1 MRISDMANR
10 IKPSLTRKLFDMAK
24 QYKNVIDFTLG
35 DPDYETPDYIKQ
47 AGCDAILGGR
57 TKYSANAGLQDLR
70 NVIAARI
77 KKETSIDYDPE
88 TEIQITVGAM
98 EGIYLTLCCL
108 INPGEEVIIPA
119 PYWVNYKH
127 MTEMLNGVPVFVEAK
142 EEHDFVVTA
151 ESLRAVITDKTRVI
165 IINSPN
171 NPTGTVYDYDTLME
185 ISKIALEKD
194 ITIIFDECYKSI
206 VYDGEKFVSI
216 LDCPG
221 MKEHAVIVNSCS
233 KRYAMTGW
241 RVGYLAGPKELI
253 TNLPKLQENIA
264 ACAPLPSQY
273 AAITALAG
281 DDAASD
287 EMCRGYESRR
297 NVLVEGINSIEKLS
311 CKYPRGTFYA
321 MVNIKKT
328 GLGSEEFAYALLQA
342 VQVAV
347 VPGVTYGEA
356 SEGYVRIAYTMN
368 EDKIKEGLRRI
379 NQFVNSL

>member
-10 IKPSLTRKLFDMAK
+10 IQPSLTRKLFDMAK
-24 QYKNVIDFTLG
+24 QYEDVIDFTLG
-35 DPDYETPDYIKQ
+35 DPDYETPEYIKR
-47 AGCDAILGGR
+47 AGCDAILGGK
-57 TKYSANAGLQDLR
+57 TKYSANAGLQELR
-70 NVIAARI
+70 NVIATRI
-77 KKETSIDYDPE
+77 KTETNIEYNPE
-88 TEIQITVGAM
+88 TEIQVTVGAM

-119 PYWVNYKH
+119 PYWINYKH
-127 MTEMLNGVPVFVEAK
+127 MTEMLNGVPVLINAD
-142 EEHDFVVTA
+142 EEHDFIVTS
-151 ESLRAVITDKTRVI
+151 ESLKAAVTDKTRVI

-185 ISKIALEKD
+185 ISRIAIEKD

-206 VYDGEKFVSI
+206 LYDGAKFVSV

-233 KRYAMTGW
+233 KKYSMTGW
-241 RVGYLAGPKELI
+241 RLGYLAGPQELV

-273 AAITALAG
+273 AAITALSG
-281 DDAASD
+281 EDIAS
-287 EMCRGYESRR
+287 EHMREGYELRR
-297 NVLVEGINSIEKLS
+297 NILVEGINSIDKLS
-311 CKYPRGTFYA
+311 CKYPKGTFYA

-328 GLGSEEFAYALLQA
+328 GLKSEEFAYALLQA

-347 VPGVTYGEA
+347 VPGITYGEA
-356 SEGYVRIAYTMN
+356 SEGYVRIAYTMH
-368 EDKIKEGLRRI
+368 EDKIREGLRRI
-379 NQFVNSL
+379 KQFIDTL

>member
-1 MRISDMANR
+1 MRISEMANR
-10 IKPSLTRKLFDMAK
+10 IQPSLTRKLFDMAK
-24 QYKNVIDFTLG
+24 QYEDVIDFTLG
-35 DPDYETPDYIKQ
+35 DPDYETPEYIKK
-47 AGCDAILGGR
+47 AGCDAILGGK
-57 TKYSANAGLQDLR
+57 TKYSANAGLQELR
-70 NVIAARI
+70 NVIATRI
-77 KKETSIDYDPE
+77 KTETSIEYNPE
-88 TEIQITVGAM
+88 TEIQVTVGAM
-98 EGIYLTLCCL
+98 EGIYLSLCCL

-127 MTEMLNGVPVFVEAK
+127 MTEMLNGVPVLVNAD
-142 EEHDFVVTA
+142 EEHDFIVTS
-151 ESLRAVITDKTRVI
+151 ESLKAAVTDKTRVI

-185 ISKIALEKD
+185 ISRIAIEKD

-206 VYDGEKFVSI
+206 LYDGARFVSI

-233 KRYAMTGW
+233 KRYSMTGW
-241 RVGYLAGPKELI
+241 RLGYLAGPEELI

-273 AAITALAG
+273 AAITAWSG
-281 DDAASD
+281 DDIAS
-287 EMCRGYESRR
+287 EHMREGYEFRR
-297 NVLVEGINSIEKLS
+297 NVLVEGINSIDKLS
-311 CKYPRGTFYA
+311 CKYPKGTFYA

-328 GLGSEEFAYALLQA
+328 GLKSEEFAYALLQA

-347 VPGVTYGEA
+347 VPGITYGEA

-368 EDKIKEGLRRI
+368 EDKIKEGVRRI
-379 NQFVNSL
+379 KKFVDAL

>member
-10 IKPSLTRKLFDMAK
+10 IQPSLTRKLFDMAK
-24 QYKNVIDFTLG
+24 QYEDVIDFTLG
-35 DPDYETPDYIKQ
+35 DPDYETPEYIKK
-47 AGCDAILGGR
+47 AGCDAILGGK
-57 TKYSANAGLQDLR
+57 TKYSANAGLQELR
-70 NVIAARI
+70 NVIAERI
-77 KKETSIDYDPE
+77 KTETNIEYNPE
-88 TEIQITVGAM
+88 TEIQVTVGAM
-98 EGIYLTLCCL
+98 EGIYLSLCCL

-127 MTEMLNGVPVFVEAK
+127 MTEMLNGVPVLVNAD
-142 EEHDFVVTA
+142 EEHDFIVTS
-151 ESLRAVITDKTRVI
+151 ESLKAAVTDKTRVI

-185 ISKIALEKD
+185 ISRIAIEKD

-206 VYDGEKFVSI
+206 LYDGAKFVSI

-233 KRYAMTGW
+233 KRYSMTGW
-241 RVGYLAGPKELI
+241 RLGYLAGPEELI

-273 AAITALAG
+273 AAITALSG
-281 DDAASD
+281 TDISS
-287 EMCRGYESRR
+287 EHMREGYELRR
-297 NVLVEGINSIEKLS
+297 NVLVEGINSIDKLS
-311 CKYPRGTFYA
+311 CKYPKGTFYA

-328 GLGSEEFAYALLQA
+328 GLKSEEFAYALLQA

-347 VPGVTYGEA
+347 VPGITYGEA
-356 SEGYVRIAYTMN
+356 SEGYVRIAYTMH
-368 EDKIKEGLRRI
+368 EDKIREGLRRI
-379 NQFVNSL
+379 KQFIDTL

>member
-24 QYKNVIDFTLG
+24 QYENVIDFTLG

>member
-1 MRISDMANR
+1 MRISEMANR
-10 IKPSLTRKLFDMAK
+10 IQPSLTRKLFDMAK
-24 QYKNVIDFTLG
+24 QYEDVIDFTLG
-35 DPDYETPDYIKQ
+35 DPDYETPEYIKK
-47 AGCDAILGGR
+47 AGCDAILGGK
-57 TKYSANAGLQDLR
+57 TKYSANAGLQELR
-70 NVIAARI
+70 NVIATRI
-77 KKETSIDYDPE
+77 KTETSIEYNPE
-88 TEIQITVGAM
+88 TEIQVTVGAM
-98 EGIYLTLCCL
+98 EGIYLSLCCL

-127 MTEMLNGVPVFVEAK
+127 MTEMLNGVPVLVNAD
-142 EEHDFVVTA
+142 EEHDFIVTSELLKA
-151 ESLRAVITDKTRVI
+151 AVTDKTRVI

-185 ISKIALEKD
+185 ISRIAIEKD

-206 VYDGEKFVSI
+206 LYDGARFVSI

-233 KRYAMTGW
+233 KRYSMTGW
-241 RVGYLAGPKELI
+241 RLGYLAGPEELI

-273 AAITALAG
+273 AAITAWSG
-281 DDAASD
+281 DDIAS
-287 EMCRGYESRR
+287 EHMREGYEFRR
-297 NVLVEGINSIEKLS
+297 NVLVEGINSIDKLS
-311 CKYPRGTFYA
+311 CKYPKGTFYA

-328 GLGSEEFAYALLQA
+328 GLKSEEFAYALLQA

-347 VPGVTYGEA
+347 VPGITYGEA

-368 EDKIKEGLRRI
+368 EDKIKEGVRRI
-379 NQFVNSL
+379 KKFVDAL

>member
-24 QYKNVIDFTLG
+24 QYENVIDFTLG

-171 NPTGTVYDYDTLME
+171 NPTGTVYDYDTLMA

>member
-1 MRISDMANR
+1 MRISEMANR
-10 IKPSLTRKLFDMAK
+10 IQPSLTRKLFDMAK
-24 QYKNVIDFTLG
+24 QYEDVIDFTLG
-35 DPDYETPDYIKQ
+35 DPDYETPEYIKK
-47 AGCDAILGGR
+47 AGCDAILGGK
-57 TKYSANAGLQDLR
+57 TKYSANAGLQELR
-70 NVIAARI
+70 NVIATRI
-77 KKETSIDYDPE
+77 KTETNIEYNPE
-88 TEIQITVGAM
+88 TEIQVTVGAM
-98 EGIYLTLCCL
+98 EGIYLSLCCL

-127 MTEMLNGVPVFVEAK
+127 MTEMLNGVPVLVNAD
-142 EEHDFVVTA
+142 EEHDFIVTS
-151 ESLRAVITDKTRVI
+151 ESLKAAVTDKTRVI

-185 ISKIALEKD
+185 ISRIAIEKD

-206 VYDGEKFVSI
+206 LYDGARFVSI

-233 KRYAMTGW
+233 KRYSMTGW
-241 RVGYLAGPKELI
+241 RLGYLAGPEELI

-273 AAITALAG
+273 AAITAWSG
-281 DDAASD
+281 DDIAS
-287 EMCRGYESRR
+287 EHMREGYEFRR
-297 NVLVEGINSIEKLS
+297 NVLVEGINSIDKLS
-311 CKYPRGTFYA
+311 CKYPKGTFYA

-328 GLGSEEFAYALLQA
+328 GLKSEEFAYALLQA

-347 VPGVTYGEA
+347 VPGITYGEA

-379 NQFVNSL
+379 KKFVDSL

>member
-24 QYKNVIDFTLG
+24 QYENVIDFTLG

-171 NPTGTVYDYDTLME
+171 NPTGTVYDYDTLMA

-221 MKEHAVIVNSCS
+221 MEEHAVIVNSCS

>member
-1 MRISDMANR
+1 MRISEMANR
-10 IKPSLTRKLFDMAK
+10 IQPSLTRKLFDMAK
-24 QYKNVIDFTLG
+24 QYEDVIDFTLG
-35 DPDYETPDYIKQ
+35 DPDYETPEYIKK
-47 AGCDAILGGR
+47 AGCDAILGGK
-57 TKYSANAGLQDLR
+57 TKYSANAGLQELR
-70 NVIAARI
+70 NVIATRI
-77 KKETSIDYDPE
+77 KTETDIEYNPE
-88 TEIQITVGAM
+88 TEIQVTVGAM
-98 EGIYLTLCCL
+98 EGIYLSLCCL

-127 MTEMLNGVPVFVEAK
+127 MTEMLNGAPVLVNAD
-142 EEHDFVVTA
+142 EEHDFIVTS
-151 ESLRAVITDKTRVI
+151 ESLKAAVTDKTRVI

-185 ISKIALEKD
+185 ISRIAIEKD

-206 VYDGEKFVSI
+206 LYDGARFVSI

-233 KRYAMTGW
+233 KRYSMTGW
-241 RVGYLAGPKELI
+241 RLGYLAGPEELI

-273 AAITALAG
+273 AAITAWSG
-281 DDAASD
+281 DDIAS
-287 EMCRGYESRR
+287 EHMREGYEFRR
-297 NVLVEGINSIEKLS
+297 NVLVEGINSIDKLS
-311 CKYPRGTFYA
+311 CKYPKGTFYA

-328 GLGSEEFAYALLQA
+328 GLKSEEFAYALLQA

-347 VPGVTYGEA
+347 VPGITYGEA

-379 NQFVNSL
+379 KKFVDSL

>member
-1 MRISDMANR
+1 MRISEMANR
-10 IKPSLTRKLFDMAK
+10 IQPSLTRKLFDMAK
-24 QYKNVIDFTLG
+24 QYEDVIDFTLG
-35 DPDYETPDYIKQ
+35 DPDYETPEYIKK
-47 AGCDAILGGR
+47 AGCDAILGGK
-57 TKYSANAGLQDLR
+57 TKYSANAGLQELR
-70 NVIAARI
+70 NVIATRI
-77 KKETSIDYDPE
+77 KTETNIEYNPE
-88 TEIQITVGAM
+88 TEIQVTVGAM
-98 EGIYLTLCCL
+98 EGIYLSLCCL

-127 MTEMLNGVPVFVEAK
+127 MTEMLNGVPVLVNAD
-142 EEHDFVVTA
+142 EEHDFIVTS
-151 ESLRAVITDKTRVI
+151 ESLKAAVTDKTRVI

-185 ISKIALEKD
+185 ISRIAIEKD

-206 VYDGEKFVSI
+206 LYDGARFVSI

-233 KRYAMTGW
+233 KRYSMTGW
-241 RVGYLAGPKELI
+241 RLGYLAGPEELI

-273 AAITALAG
+273 AAITAWSG
-281 DDAASD
+281 DDIAS
-287 EMCRGYESRR
+287 EHMREGYEFRR
-297 NVLVEGINSIEKLS
+297 NVLVEGINSIDKLS
-311 CKYPRGTFYA
+311 CKYPKGTFYA

-328 GLGSEEFAYALLQA
+328 GLKSEEFAYALLQA

-347 VPGVTYGEA
+347 VPGITYGEA

-368 EDKIKEGLRRI
+368 EDKIKEGLRRTKK
-379 NQFVNSL
+379 FVDSL

>member
-10 IKPSLTRKLFDMAK
+10 IQPSLTRKLFDMAK
-24 QYKNVIDFTLG
+24 QYEDVIDFTLG
-35 DPDYETPDYIKQ
+35 DPDYETPEYIKK
-47 AGCDAILGGR
+47 AGCDAILGGK
-57 TKYSANAGLQDLR
+57 TKYSANAGLQELR
-70 NVIAARI
+70 NVIAERI
-77 KKETSIDYDPE
+77 KTETNIEYNPE
-88 TEIQITVGAM
+88 TEIQVTVGAM
-98 EGIYLTLCCL
+98 EGIYLSLCCL

-127 MTEMLNGVPVFVEAK
+127 MTEMLNGVPVLVNAD
-142 EEHDFVVTA
+142 EEHDFIVTS
-151 ESLRAVITDKTRVI
+151 ESLKAAVTDKTRVI

-185 ISKIALEKD
+185 ISRIAIEKD

-206 VYDGEKFVSI
+206 LYDGAKFVSI

-233 KRYAMTGW
+233 KRYSMTGW
-241 RVGYLAGPKELI
+241 RLGYLVGPEELI

-273 AAITALAG
+273 AAITALSG
-281 DDAASD
+281 TDISS
-287 EMCRGYESRR
+287 EHMREGYELRR
-297 NVLVEGINSIEKLS
+297 NVLVEGINSIDKLS
-311 CKYPRGTFYA
+311 CKYPKGTFYA

-328 GLGSEEFAYALLQA
+328 GLKSEEFAYALLQA

-347 VPGVTYGEA
+347 VPGITYGEA
-356 SEGYVRIAYTMN
+356 SEGYVRIAYTMH
-368 EDKIKEGLRRI
+368 EDKIREGLRRI
-379 NQFVNSL
+379 KQFIDTL